1 MTIGQGS
8 GPLFGR
14 GGDLSPVMADGSPR
28 EQPAL
33 LTASQ
38 NLSSARGGTLPRP
51 PTNRN
56 APDVLIFV
64 ASPRRALIAIEVKM
78 YDRPTAAK
86 LNDQLTAQATLVG
99 TWWSGSALSH
109 RTSRT

>member
-1 MTIGQGS
+1 
-8 GPLFGR
+8 
-14 GGDLSPVMADGSPR
+14 
-28 EQPAL
+28 
-33 LTASQ
+33 
-38 NLSSARGGTLPRP
+38 
-51 PTNRN
+51 
-56 APDVLIFV
+56 LIFV